1 VSLDEASKFLKPVL
15 TFNEALVVLGEM
27 DWEELCRK
35 GWFESNPPYFRA
47 TSRISTSKTRTSD
60 SMHSNGF
67 KTERQQ
73 RKPHRKKRNIPQSL
87 S

>member
-35 GWFESNPPYFRA
+35 GWFESHFPKQAQN
-47 TSRISTSKTRTSD
+47 
-60 SMHSNGF
+60 
-67 KTERQQ
+67 
-73 RKPHRKKRNIPQSL
+73 
-87 S
+87 